1 MLSNPRLR
9 HSFVTT
15 SVCVNDVVGVFNQ
28 IRYNGVELCCVPVC
42 NHRLS
47 RLLLNSRPGFFAA
60 VPPRFAIAWLSS
72 KEPGFSFL
80 EISVEVDSDRKNPL
94 MNPFVAV
101 TLFLISLQCAVNGK
115 FRINGFFYAL
125 SADLCK
131 PQLKRFRFWGWNR
144 LDNAKQLLGVG
155 NIGLVTLTVCREHFQ
170 LTTFCRQ
177 LASIFFQARFQ
188 DAPIFGGKRVSG

>member
-1 MLSNPRLR
+1 MMSSVFSIR
-9 HSFVTT
+9 FVTT
-15 SVCVNDVVGVFNQ
+15 ALSCAAFRFVITGF
-28 IRYNGVELCCVPVC
+28 PVC
-42 NHRLS
+42 FSTADLAS
-47 RLLLNSRPGFFAA
+47 FAA

-144 LDNAKQLLGVG
+144 LDNAKKLLGVG